1 MALFRK
7 MLYASGLLA
16 FGVGLMLVT
25 PTIARALS
33 IEENSTTTTTTK
45 SNDSDTVTSSTTASS
60 RSRVNTEVVETT
72 VQNIRQ
78 KAEKLVADERK
89 TRAKL
94 DDNAREQLC
103 NNRKN
108 AIENKVS
115 AFGKAANA
123 HLDRLDGVYNK
134 LDAYLI
140 THPTT
145 DVTLTAAKAAQT
157 TAADKVAA
165 LQTVVGD
172 ATVDCSNLTD
182 NAAWLTQV
190 RTAASDARTALKAY
204 RTELKK
210 VVVALQQAKL
220 PANQATKQT
229 STTDGR

>member
-7 MLYASGLLA
+7 MLYAFGLLA
-16 FGVGLMLVT
+16 FGLGLAFIT

-33 IEENSTTTTTTK
+33 VEENSTSTTTTK
-45 SNDSDTVTSSTTASS
+45 SNDSEADTDSTTSS

-78 KAEKLVADERK
+78 KAEKMVADERK
-89 TRAKL
+89 TRVKL
-94 DDNAREQLC
+94 DDTAREQLC
-103 NNRKN
+103 NNRKD

-134 LDAYLI
+134 LDAYL
-140 THPTT
+140 TAKP
-145 DVTLTAAKAAQT
+145 VSGVSLTAAKAAQV

-172 ATVDCSNLTD
+172 GTVDCSNLTD
-182 NAAWLTQV
+182 NASWLTQV

-210 VVVALQQAKL
+210 VVVAIQQAKQSTS
-220 PANQATKQT
+220 QATT
-229 STTDGR
+229 TTNSTDGQ

>member
-7 MLYASGLLA
+7 MLYASGLFA
-16 FGVGLMLVT
+16 FGVGLVLVT

-33 IEENSTTTTTTK
+33 VEENSTTTTTK
-45 SNDSDTVTSSTTASS
+45 SYDSDTTTNSRTSS

-78 KAEKLVADERK
+78 KAEKMVADERK
-89 TRAKL
+89 TRVKL
-94 DDNAREQLC
+94 DDTAREQLC

-115 AFGKAANA
+115 AFGKAANV

-134 LDAYLI
+134 LDAYLVA
-140 THPTT
+140 HPSAG
-145 DVTLTAAKAAQT
+145 VTLTAAKVAQM

-165 LQTVVGD
+165 LQNVIGD

-182 NAAWLTQV
+182 NASWLTQV
-190 RTAASDARTALKAY
+190 RTAAGDTRDALKAY

-210 VVVALQQAKL
+210 VVTAIQQAKQSTS
-220 PANQATKQT
+220 QATT
-229 STTDGR
+229 TTNSTDGQ